1 MHIEQVRFD
10 RIFDVQQVTGDF
22 SFESG
27 GWPVY
32 GVNAVGGKI
41 PREASTYAVAF
52 GERGN
57 WETVI
62 GWRDMATPEVQI
74 KRSFWAD
81 LGPHMSWIYLLVSG
95 LLGAAMG
102 SGGWKAALP
111 LAAMLVLVA
120 GLVVRS
126 GIVRQRQAERA
137 LRSQRLAD
145 MKGRA

>member
-10 RIFDVQQVTGDF
+10 RIFDVQQGTGDF

-32 GVNAVGGKI
+32 GVNAVRGTI

-52 GERGN
+52 AERGN

-62 GWRDMATPEVQI
+62 GWRDLATQEVQI
-74 KRSFWAD
+74 KRALWAN
-81 LGPHMSWIYLLVSG
+81 LGPHLPWIYLLVSG

-102 SGGWKAALP
+102 GGGWKAALP

-120 GLVVRS
+120 GLVIRS

-137 LRSQRLAD
+137 LRGERLAD
-145 MKGRA
+145 KENRE

>member
-32 GVNAVGGKI
+32 GVNAVGGRI

-62 GWRDMATPEVQI
+62 GWRDMATQEVQI
-74 KRSFWAD
+74 KRSFWAT
-81 LGPHMSWIYLLVSG
+81 LGPHMPWIYLLVSG
-95 LLGAAMG
+95 LLGAAM
-102 SGGWKAALP
+102 SGGGWRAALP
-111 LAAMLVLVA
+111 LAAMLVLVS
-120 GLVVRS
+120 GLVIRS

-137 LRSQRLAD
+137 LRGERPAD
-145 MKGRA
+145 MRGRA

>member
-41 PREASTYAVAF
+41 PLEAATYAVAF

-62 GWRDMATPEVQI
+62 GWRDMATQEVQI
-74 KRSFWAD
+74 KRTVWAN
-81 LGPHMSWIYLLVSG
+81 LGPHMPWIYLLVSG
-95 LLGAAMG
+95 LLGAAMSG
-102 SGGWKAALP
+102 GGWKAALP

-120 GLVVRS
+120 GLVIRG

-137 LRSQRLAD
+137 LRGERLAD
-145 MKGRA
+145 MEEGA

>member
-62 GWRDMATPEVQI
+62 GWRDMATQEVHI
-74 KRSFWAD
+74 KRSFWAS
-81 LGPHMSWIYLLVSG
+81 LGPHMPWIYLLVSG

-102 SGGWKAALP
+102 RGGWKAALP

-120 GLVVRS
+120 GLVIRS
-126 GIVRQRQAERA
+126 SIVRQRQAERA
-137 LRSQRLAD
+137 LRGERLAD
-145 MKGRA
+145 MEERA